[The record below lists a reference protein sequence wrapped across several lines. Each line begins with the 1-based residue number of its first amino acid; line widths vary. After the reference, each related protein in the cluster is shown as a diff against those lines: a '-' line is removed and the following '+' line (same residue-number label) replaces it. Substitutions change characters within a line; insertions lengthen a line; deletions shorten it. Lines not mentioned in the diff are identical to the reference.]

1 MIVGIGVDIVNVP
14 RFAAALAR
22 SARLGPR
29 LLTAAELARPAR
41 SQAARFAAKE
51 ALAKALGSPGNLRW
65 HDCEVLGG
73 GQQPPHF
80 AVSGTVAAALAQCG
94 GHHIHLSLSHDGDQA
109 VALVV
114 VEA

>member
-65 HDCEVLGG
+65 HDCEVRGG
-73 GQQPPHF
+73 GQQPPRF
-80 AVSGTVAAALAQCG
+80 AVSGTVAAALAARG
-94 GHHIHLSLSHDGDQA
+94 GRHIHLTLSHDGDHA